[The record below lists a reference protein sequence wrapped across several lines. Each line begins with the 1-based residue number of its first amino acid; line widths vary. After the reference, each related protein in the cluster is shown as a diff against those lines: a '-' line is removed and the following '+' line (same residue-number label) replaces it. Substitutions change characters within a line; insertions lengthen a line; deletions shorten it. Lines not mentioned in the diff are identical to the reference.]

1 MRVLIIDLLAERLE
15 FGHGGN
21 IEMIK
26 PFVNFFSEIEVLLVT
41 PQYENFSIHQES
53 QLELNKVGKTDVP
66 YWDEEVEFNTIITET
81 IGDSTIRFI
90 RIFTPL
96 GKIRELSTWFK
107 ENGVCGVYCSGSRRN
122 VSQPEPWM
130 ENAKNLLKGAIAA
143 EIPLLGICFGHQ
155 LLADALGGL
164 VGRALKRTDAVFDL
178 ELTNLGL
185 KDPLFDGLVNNNM
198 KPVILYT
205 HQDHVEHIITE
216 QKLKFALLGSSEHCK
231 NAAIRVIDENEEL
244 LPAWGVQFHP
254 EASKARINRSYD
266 LGHISLEEKEAFNRD
281 HDGARI
287 LDNFAS
293 IVHSENKVNS
303 EKG

>member
-26 PFVNFFSEIEVLLVT
+26 PFIKYFSEIEVLLVT
-41 PQYENFSIHQES
+41 PQYENFSLLQES
-53 QLELNKVGKTDVP
+53 QLELIEIEKEDVP
-66 YWDEEVEFNTIITET
+66 YWDNEVKFHTTITET
-81 IGDSTIRFI
+81 MDDSTIQFT
-90 RIFTPL
+90 RILTPV
-96 GKIRELSTWFK
+96 GDIEELSDWFK
-107 ENGVCGVYCSGSRRN
+107 GNDIGGVYCSGSRRN

-130 ENAKNLLKGAIAA
+130 KYAKKLLNASIMA

-155 LLADALGGL
+155 LLADALGGY
-164 VGRALKRTDAVFDL
+164 VSRSLKKTDGVFDL
-178 ELTNLGL
+178 ELTNMGL
-185 KDPLFDGLVNNNM
+185 KDPLFEGLVKNNL
-198 KPVILYT
+198 KPVTLYT
-205 HQDHVEHIITE
+205 HQDYVENILTE
-216 QKLKFALLGSSEHCK
+216 QKLKFTLLGSSEHCK
-231 NAAIRVIDENEEL
+231 NAVIRVIDEYDKL

-266 LGHISLEEKEAFNRD
+266 LGHISLEEKNAFNRD

-293 IVHSENKVNS
+293 IIHL
-303 EKG
+303 EKNLSSRKG